1 MVIGTYKDQKF
12 ARQIGVPYKERE
24 TENGGVVEV
33 EGGRWRAMRE

>member
-24 TENGGVVEV
+24 TENGGRWRGK
-33 EGGRWRAMRE
+33 EGGEGR